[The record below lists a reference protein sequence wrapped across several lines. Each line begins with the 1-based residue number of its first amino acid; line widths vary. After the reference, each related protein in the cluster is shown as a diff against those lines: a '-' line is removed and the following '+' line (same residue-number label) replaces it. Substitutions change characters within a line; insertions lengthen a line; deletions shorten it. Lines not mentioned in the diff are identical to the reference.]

1 MHEIDTQAL
10 SDELF
15 LLLSYMLSSAQG
27 LVGEPA
33 DYGVFRML
41 DASGRLL
48 EIMENYGLSDE
59 FTSQLKQSIDQ
70 EREGSMDN
78 DRQNRNVNAWVL
90 QIADYLNKKYAS

>member
-1 MHEIDTQAL
+1 MNDVDNQAL

-15 LLLSYMLSSAQG
+15 LLLSYMLTSAQG

-33 DYGVFRML
+33 DYGVFRMI

-48 EIMENYGLSDE
+48 EIMEIHGFSDE
-59 FTSQLKQSIDQ
+59 FTSQLKQAIDQ

-78 DRQNRNVNAWVL
+78 ERQNRNVNAWVL
-90 QIADYLNKKYAS
+90 QIAGYLNQKYSS

>member
-1 MHEIDTQAL
+1 MSNLDTQAL

-15 LLLSYMLSSAQG
+15 LLLSYLLTSAQG

-33 DYGVFRML
+33 DYGVFRMI

-48 EIMENYGLSDE
+48 EIMETYGLSDE
-59 FTSQLKQSIDQ
+59 FTSQLKEAIDA

-78 DRQNRNVNAWVL
+78 ERQNRNLNDWVL
-90 QIADYLNKKYAS
+90 QVANYLNQKYAS